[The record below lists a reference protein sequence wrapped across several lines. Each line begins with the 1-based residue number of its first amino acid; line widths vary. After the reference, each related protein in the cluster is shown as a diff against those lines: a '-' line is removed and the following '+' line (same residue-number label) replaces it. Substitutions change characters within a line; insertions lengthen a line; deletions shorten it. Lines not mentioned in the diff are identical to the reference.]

1 MATTWRRR
9 MRYVA
14 VVGAIGSLL
23 LAGQAMAAPGGNG
36 WTSAGGDRQNTRS
49 QASESKISP
58 ATVGNLTERW
68 HLVTGGDVSATPAV
82 DGQRVYA
89 PDWAGNLYAVDRRS
103 GSVDWQRTIS
113 SYTGVPNDK
122 ARVTPAVTQDRL
134 VLGNQGPFGG
144 GGMVFAVDKNTGDL
158 LWKTQL
164 DDHPAAIITQSA
176 TVFDGVVYVGTASQE
191 ELLSAVV
198 PGYDCCTF
206 RGAVAALDLE
216 TGKLLWK
223 TLMTPADYP
232 GNAVWGSSPAIDTK
246 RGSVYVATGNNYD
259 APPEALVCV
268 DAATTTGQ
276 KQACLPADNHFDS
289 ILSLDMRTGAVKWAT
304 RALDFDAWT
313 VDCIPFI
320 GDGANCPEPS
330 GPDFDFGQAPALYT
344 VQSGPAKGSQ
354 FVGAGQKS
362 GQYWALDPD
371 TGAKK
376 WVTQAGPGGTAGGL
390 QWGSAVDGRRVYT
403 ANANSNGIPW
413 PGPGGATTGVW
424 SALDAGTGQLIWETR
439 PPHGGATSGPVTTA
453 NGVVFGCSLDPS
465 GWMYALDAATGEV
478 LWEFESGGSCLS
490 GAAISNG
497 SVYWGTGYSNFG
509 FGTAKNR
516 LYAFDLG

>member
-122 ARVTPAVTQDRL
+122 ARVTPAVTQDSL

-246 RGSVYVATGNNYD
+246 CGSVYVATGNNYD

-289 ILSLDMRTGAVKWAT
+289 ILSLDMRTGAVKWPPAPSTSTRGRWTASPSSAT
-304 RALDFDAWT
+304 ARTAPSRPARTSTSVRRPRCTRSRAA
-313 VDCIPFI
+313 PPR
-320 GDGANCPEPS
+320 AAS
-330 GPDFDFGQAPALYT
+330 SSAPARRAAST
-344 VQSGPAKGSQ
+344 GRSTPTPARRSGSPRPGP
-354 FVGAGQKS
+354 VGPPEASS
-362 GQYWALDPD
+362 GARRS
-371 TGAKK
+371 
-376 WVTQAGPGGTAGGL
+376 TAGG
-390 QWGSAVDGRRVYT
+390 S
-403 ANANSNGIPW
+403 
-413 PGPGGATTGVW
+413 
-424 SALDAGTGQLIWETR
+424 TR
-439 PPHGGATSGPVTTA
+439 PTPTATASRGPVPEERPR
-453 NGVVFGCSLDPS
+453 G
-465 GWMYALDAATGEV
+465 
-478 LWEFESGGSCLS
+478 S
-490 GAAISNG
+490 GAPSTPERAS
-497 SVYWGTGYSNFG
+497 
-509 FGTAKNR
+509 
-516 LYAFDLG
+516 